1 MLHRVPCTAQSM
13 KSLLGAYEKL
23 GETKPGDVEG
33 DISSFESQTTNPDG
47 TAQEKYA
54 SGPTAPS
61 FRTRAR
67 AHSFCP
73 SPPRALSLSTSA
85 MLIVNSLPRWQA
97 NP

>member
-61 FRTRAR
+61 FLHARAR
-67 AHSFCP
+67 T
-73 SPPRALSLSTSA
+73 SPPCALSLYTSA
-85 MLIVNSLPRWQA
+85 TLIVNSLPRWQA
-97 NP
+97 HP